1 MKISKLILSK
11 RAEKYGD
18 FKDQYGI
25 YHLLASKIAIK
36 PSVCNPNDAKEDEE
50 YSVAQMLK
58 SLLVLKAQRIIV
70 CHPDMDHLYDFIN
83 YLKFAKQL
91 KYFKLEFDP
100 IIFSQGLNICD
111 IESLDYLISAPTSIF
126 SKRLIDLHA
135 EFVAPK
141 ILPYLKKLVLNYQL
155 KQGIP
160 TLCYLEDFEQ
170 NLEGELIEFKEAF
183 SSSKLDAGNT
193 NAIDAICDSLVFI
206 CGFLISCEDPNSLE
220 NHPLTSKKLQELT
233 EEFYSKLALPIQTS
247 PLAENT
253 TYRLACGLIAALEV
267 YCLLNAK
274 SAFIE
279 CIKEI
284 SSRQGFYS
292 TEQGRFQKLNN
303 SISYTQSYV
312 ANYESA
318 CKISEGARNEYI

>member
-1 MKISKLILSK
+1 MEISKLILSK
-11 RAEKYGD
+11 RAKKYGD
-18 FKDQYGI
+18 FKDQYEI

-36 PSVCNPNDAKEDEE
+36 PSVCNLNDTKEDEE

-70 CHPDMDHLYDFIN
+70 CHSDEDHLYDFIN
-83 YLKFAKQL
+83 YLKFARQL
-91 KYFKLEFDP
+91 KHFKLELDST
-100 IIFSQGLNICD
+100 IFSQGLNDCNT
-111 IESLDYLISAPTSIF
+111 ESLDYLISAPTSIF
-126 SKRLIDLHA
+126 SKRLVDLHA

-141 ILPYLKKLVLNYQL
+141 ILPYLKKLVLDYQL

-160 TLCYLEDFEQ
+160 TLCCLENFEQ

-183 SSSKLDAGNT
+183 SNSKLGISHT

-206 CGFLISCEDPNSLE
+206 CGFLISCEDPNSLGT
-220 NHPLTSKKLQELT
+220 HPLASKKLQELA
-233 EEFYSKLALPIQTS
+233 EEFCSMLALSIETN
-247 PLAENT
+247 PLAENI

-267 YCLLNAK
+267 YCLLDAK
-274 SAFIE
+274 RAFIE
-279 CIKEI
+279 TIKEI

-303 SISYTQSYV
+303 SIGYPQRYV
-312 ANYESA
+312 ANYENA
-318 CKISEGARNEYI
+318 CKTNGGLLNESI